1 MFHRAP
7 PRVHRRS
14 RHGRRDTFSGV
25 PATSMSVEIGPPCD
39 VDRVDANRIAGAL
52 ADGVNWPV
60 GVGQRR
66 RARV

>member
-1 MFHRAP
+1 
-7 PRVHRRS
+7 
-14 RHGRRDTFSGV
+14 
-25 PATSMSVEIGPPCD
+25 MSVEIGPPCD

-52 ADGVNWPV
+52 TDGANWPV